1 MDMVKNS
8 IHIFKQKGYEIMEN
22 RQFGYIRVSSKD
34 QNEERQIISMKE
46 FGISERDIYIDKQSG
61 KDFNRTQYQIM
72 LNNIREND
80 LVVFS
85 SLDRMGRNY
94 SEIQE
99 QWRYITHE
107 LKADIKILDMDL
119 LDTRSNGD
127 NSLDRKFICDL
138 TLQILAYVAEKERI
152 NIRSRQEQGIAAAK
166 ANNVKFGRPKIEKP
180 DNWDEVIS
188 KWKNGEITAKK
199 AMDILN
205 LKRSTFY
212 ALIK

>member
-1 MDMVKNS
+1 MD
-8 IHIFKQKGYEIMEN
+8 N
-22 RQFGYIRVSSKD
+22 RKFGYIRVSTKD
-34 QNEERQIISMKE
+34 QNETRQIVALKE

-61 KDFNRTQYQIM
+61 RDFNREQYQLM
-72 LNNIREND
+72 LRNIREND
-80 LVVFS
+80 LVVFL

-119 LDTRSNGD
+119 LDTRGNGD

-152 NIRSRQEQGIAAAK
+152 NIRARQQQGIAVAK

-180 DNWDEVIS
+180 DNWDEVIGQL
-188 KWKNGEITAKK
+188 KKGAITAKL
-199 AMDILN
+199 AMDILGI
-205 LKRSTFY
+205 KRSTFY
-212 ALIK
+212 SLLKK

>member
-1 MDMVKNS
+1 
-8 IHIFKQKGYEIMEN
+8 MEN

-34 QNEERQIISMKE
+34 QNEERQIILMKE
-46 FGISERDIYIDKQSG
+46 FGISGRDIYIDKQSG

-119 LDTRSNGD
+119 LDTRSDGD

-152 NIRSRQEQGIAAAK
+152 NIRARQKQGIAAAK
-166 ANNVKFGRPKIEKP
+166 ANNVKLGRPKIEKP
-180 DNWDEVIS
+180 DNWDEVIIR
-188 KWKNGEITAKK
+188 WKKGEITAK
-199 AMDILN
+199 AAIAELG
-205 LKRSTFY
+205 LKKSTFY
-212 ALIK
+212 AINRGI

>member
-1 MDMVKNS
+1 MD
-8 IHIFKQKGYEIMEN
+8 N
-22 RQFGYIRVSSKD
+22 RKFGYIRVSTKD
-34 QNEERQIISMKE
+34 QNEARQIVALKE

-61 KDFNRTQYQIM
+61 RDFNREQYQLM
-72 LNNIREND
+72 LRNIREND
-80 LVVFS
+80 LVVFL

-119 LDTRSNGD
+119 LDTRGNGD

-152 NIRSRQEQGIAAAK
+152 NIRARQQQGIAAAK
-166 ANNVKFGRPKIEKP
+166 ANNVKFGRPRVEKP
-180 DNWDEVIS
+180 DNWDEVIGR
-188 KWKNGEITAKK
+188 WKKGAITAKL
-199 AMDILN
+199 AMDILGI
-205 LKRSTFY
+205 KRSTFY
-212 ALIK
+212 SLLKK

>member
-1 MDMVKNS
+1 
-8 IHIFKQKGYEIMEN
+8 MEN

-34 QNEERQIISMKE
+34 QNEERQIVSMKE

-80 LVVFS
+80 LVVFL

-99 QWRYITHE
+99 QWRHITHE

-119 LDTRSNGD
+119 LDTRGTQD

-152 NIRSRQEQGIAAAK
+152 NIRARQEQGIAAARAK
-166 ANNVKFGRPKIEKP
+166 NVKFGRPKSPKP
-180 DNWDEVIS
+180 DNWNEVINQ
-188 KWKNGEITAKK
+188 WKNGNITAKH

-212 ALIK
+212 TQVKMLEN